1 MEYIERHLN
10 SVMENIDLEK
20 PTKEDL
26 NKIKIEVIYILS
38 HSGAMHRSKLLN
50 QALKLLIKNGVHI
63 L

>member
-10 SVMENIDLEK
+10 SVMENMDLEK

-38 HSGAMHRSKLLN
+38 HSTLHRSKLLN
-50 QALKLLIKNGVHI
+50 QALKLLTKNGVNI